1 MRSIRF
7 NPLFSREKHA
17 KLYFPTC
24 SNCPNYLYAIEER
37 VYVVQSRSL
46 RGSGSISQSGPGRGT
61 KNKRRKKKDRKSPG
75 RKGINL
81 NAVLRRGR
89 SEVVAP

>member
-1 MRSIRF
+1 M
-7 NPLFSREKHA
+7 
-17 KLYFPTC
+17 
-24 SNCPNYLYAIEER
+24 
-37 VYVVQSRSL
+37 YVVQSRSL
-46 RGSGSISQSGPGRGT
+46 PGSGSISQSGPGRGT
-61 KNKRRKKKDRKSPG
+61 KNKRRKKKDRKSPR